1 MFIMPSRKVQRQ
13 PAADNIIRLVR
24 ILHKRTKP
32 TVFELSPHFCND
44 SHTNVDE
51 LDPLEELQW
60 NGKTKRYQID
70 KTSKNNYSE
79 DDAILYAMVMLF
91 IVARLQ
97 HGWSHVETCSKLTI
111 WPVGESS
118 NTKVRPDTDLP
129 REWDDEM
136 LDLIKEKRMSPR
148 HCHSQQNFRSFAY
161 IYTSDYSG
169 SWSFEDRKSK
179 DKNGWAPFYEVA
191 EQSVLQ
197 WALEYRK
204 DNENASELALMV
216 LHILLGLSLKDAK
229 DRVAVARKLRD
240 IVLQEA
246 MKDDPET
253 FCKNAITAVERAFQ
267 QKVFEEAIDEF
278 RPDSFINEYL
288 PTVRNDQN
296 SKGIFRAWKA
306 RNELKTMVL
315 SGEYPT

>member
-1 MFIMPSRKVQRQ
+1 MPSRKSQRQ

-32 TVFELSPHFCND
+32 TVFELSPHFCNN

-51 LDPLEELQW
+51 LDPLEVLKW
-60 NGKTKRYQID
+60 DCKTKRYQID
-70 KTSKNNYSE
+70 KTSKINYTE

-91 IVARLQ
+91 VVARLQ

-111 WPVGESS
+111 WPDGESS
-118 NTKVRPDTDLP
+118 NTKVPPDTDLP
-129 REWDDEM
+129 REWDSEM
-136 LDLIKEKRMSPR
+136 LQLVKEKRMTPR

-161 IYTSDYSG
+161 IYTSNFTE
-169 SWSFEDRKSK
+169 SWSFEDRRSK
-179 DKNGWAPFYEVA
+179 DKNGWGPFYEVA

-204 DNENASELALMV
+204 DNEYASELALMV
-216 LHILLGLSLKDAK
+216 LHILLGLSVRDAK

-246 MKDDPET
+246 IKDDPET
-253 FCKNAITAVERAFQ
+253 FCKNSIIAVEKAFQ
-267 QKVFEEAIDEF
+267 QKKFEEAIDEF
-278 RPDSFINEYL
+278 LADSFIAEYL

-296 SKGIFRAWKA
+296 SKGIFRSWKA
-306 RNELKTMVL
+306 RNDLERMVRL
-315 SGEYPT
+315 GEYPK